1 MSSLSVES
9 NLKEINAFKKKINW
23 GEIPAIYHLVSS
35 SVGDLDSILSHG
47 FDSAYKRILNP
58 STWNQSVFDT
68 YKDDEG
74 NLKVRHKPEIYLR
87 HEFNDMGY
95 ELHFFPIVNG
105 RIVHEPMINNP
116 SCPFLTW
123 TPETLQMLFR
133 INSLVAFSVFSYQSG
148 DEADLALI
156 RFAHIT
162 VEKLI
167 KNLSEFFNITEV
179 KGYTIAQFYQEIA
192 KRDGNILNPET
203 N

>member
-1 MSSLSVES
+1 MTYLSAQSS
-9 NLKEINAFKKKINW
+9 LKEINALKKKINW
-23 GEIPAIYHLVSS
+23 GDIPAIYHLVSS

-58 STWNQSVFDT
+58 STWNHSVFDS
-68 YKDDEG
+68 YKDESG
-74 NLKVRHKPEIYLR
+74 HLIVRHKPEVSLR
-87 HEFNDMGY
+87 HVYNDMGY
-95 ELHFFPIVNG
+95 ELHFFLIING
-105 RIVHEPMINNP
+105 RIVREPMIKNP
-116 SCPFLTW
+116 DCPFLSW
-123 TPETLQMLFR
+123 TPETTQMLFR

-156 RFAHIT
+156 RFAHLT

-167 KNLSEFFNITEV
+167 NNLSEFFNITEV